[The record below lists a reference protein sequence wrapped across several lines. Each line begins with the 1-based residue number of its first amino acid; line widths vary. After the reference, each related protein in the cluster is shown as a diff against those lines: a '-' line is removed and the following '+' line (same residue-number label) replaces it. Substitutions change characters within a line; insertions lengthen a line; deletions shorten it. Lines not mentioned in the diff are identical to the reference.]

1 MSRVGK
7 APITLP
13 DGVDVDVD
21 GRTVVVTGARG
32 TLSHQLPAKITVHA
46 ADGALVV
53 ERPDNSPSNRSLHG
67 LTRSPGSEHGHRS
80 HRGIHQ
86 GAVDP
91 GRRLPGRRVER
102 HLARVD
108 ARLQPQRQDRRAR
121 RRHLR
126 GAPQRTQ
133 IVVKGIDKQ
142 LVGQVAADIRKW
154 RPPEPYKGKG
164 IRYVNERV
172 KRKAGK
178 AAK

>member
-21 GRTVVVTGARG
+21 GRTVVVTGAKG

-46 ADGALVV
+46 TDGALLV

-67 LTRSPGSEHGHRS
+67 LTRSLVQNMVTGVTEGFTKELSIQGVGYRVVESSATSLELTLGFS
-80 HRGIHQ
+80 HSVKI
-86 GAVDP
+86 
-91 GRRLPGRRVER
+91 
-102 HLARVD
+102 D
-108 ARLQPQRQDRRAR
+108 APE
-121 RRHLR
+121 
-126 GAPQRTQ
+126 GVTFEVPQRTQ